1 MADLRDQVDGPFV
14 PDTMIFPRSNTISNI
29 MVEKLSAE
37 QARHACPEMVFDCAS
52 TAELTPLEQ
61 IIGQDRAV
69 RALQFG
75 LNIDKKGFNVF
86 VSGLPG
92 TGRKT
97 AVLDFVRELAAKLP
111 TPSDWCYVNN
121 FKDSSRPNAIRL
133 PPGKGIELKKAMEEF
148 VNHVPVA
155 LREAFEGEDYSKRRD
170 AVMQK
175 VNRERN
181 DIIAS
186 INRMAKDSGFS
197 IQVTAAGFAL
207 VPLVEGR
214 PLTDQEF
221 LELPEALQKQINQA
235 REAVNARIGDAFR
248 PLRDIAKKA
257 DKEMSEMNKEIARFA
272 ISPYLDDMREQ
283 FKGIEEVDTY
293 IDEVENDILESLPLF
308 LAPPKDI
315 PIDPTRNYHVN
326 LVVDNSQTKG
336 APAEIELNPTYIRL
350 FGYSERESRMGA
362 LITDYTMVRA
372 GTAHKAN
379 GGFLVIPAEQMF
391 RDPLVWEGLKQMLSS
406 ERLEMEDPVARMG
419 YMVTKTL
426 RPEPIPFDG
435 KVIIIGSPQVYQI
448 LYTMDPDFRELFK
461 VKAEFETTMER
472 TKENLDLFASFV
484 CALCRRE
491 NLHDLDSSALAA
503 LVEHSSRIAGD
514 QNKLTTQFAKVA
526 DVIREANYYAD
537 LDGVKVL
544 NGGHIRRAIEER
556 VYRSN
561 MIQEKIVEMIHDGT
575 LLIDVAG
582 SKVGQVN
589 GLAVL
594 STGDYSFGRPSR
606 ITATVGVGREGII
619 DIERQA
625 QLSGTSH
632 TKGVLIVSGLINS
645 RYAIDAPLSLSARL
659 VFEQSYSGVDGDSA
673 SSTELYALLSALS
686 EVPVKQYIAVT
697 GSVNQRG
704 EVQAIG
710 GVNEK
715 VEGYFEVCKLVGL
728 TGEQGVMIPKSNVRN
743 LMLKEEVVEAIRE
756 GRFHIWPV
764 ATIDEGI
771 EVLTGVEAGVRNE
784 DGSYPPGTINAMV
797 QERLL
802 RMAERIKEYHP

>member
-1 MADLRDQVDGPFV
+1 M
-14 PDTMIFPRSNTISNI
+14 MI
-29 MVEKLSAE
+29 EELSAE
-37 QARHACPEMVFDCAS
+37 QARNVCPEYAFDCKTTS
-52 TAELTPLEQ
+52 ELTPLEQ

-75 LNIDKKGFNVF
+75 LNIDKKGFNIF

-97 AVLDFVRELAAKLP
+97 AIIDFVRELAAELP

-121 FKDSSRPNAIRL
+121 FKDSSRPNAISL
-133 PPGKGIELKKAMEEF
+133 PPGKGTHFKKAMENF
-148 VNHVPVA
+148 AGHVLVA
-155 LREAFEGEDYSKRRD
+155 LKEAFESEDYSKRRD
-170 AVMQK
+170 AVMQN

-181 DIIAS
+181 DILTN
-186 INRMAKDSGFS
+186 INRIAKESGFS
-197 IQVTAAGFAL
+197 IQQTAAGFVL
-207 VPLVEGR
+207 VPLVEGK

-221 LELPEALQKQINQA
+221 LELPESLQQQINHA
-235 REAVNARIGDAFR
+235 REVVNEKIGDAFR

-257 DKEMSEMNKEIARFA
+257 DKEIAELNKEVARFA
-272 ISPYLDDMREQ
+272 VSPYLDDIRDQ
-283 FKGIEEVDTY
+283 FKDIDEVLEY
-293 IDEVENDILESLPLF
+293 VDEVENDIIESLPLI
-308 LAPPKDI
+308 LTPPKDV
-315 PIDPTRNYHVN
+315 PIDPTRNYRVN
-326 LVVDNSQTKG
+326 LVVDNSSTKG

-372 GTAHKAN
+372 GVAHKAN
-379 GGFLVIPAEQMF
+379 GGFLVIPAEQIF
-391 RDPLVWEGLKQMLSS
+391 RDPLIWEGLKQMISS
-406 ERLEMEDPVARMG
+406 ERLEMEDPVAKLG

-435 KVIIIGSPQVYQI
+435 KVIILGSPRIYQI
-448 LYTMDPDFRELFK
+448 LYNLDPDFRELFK
-461 VKAEFETTMER
+461 VRAEFDTIMDR
-472 TKENLDLFASFV
+472 TKENQELFASFV
-484 CALCRRE
+484 CGLCHRE
-491 NLHDLDSSALAA
+491 CLFDLDSSALAA
-503 LVEHSSRIAGD
+503 LVEQSSRIAGD
-514 QNKLTTQFAKVA
+514 QTKLTTRFAKIS
-526 DVIREANYYAD
+526 DIIREANHYVIEDGLD
-537 LDGVKVL
+537 LIDGD
-544 NGGHIRRAIEER
+544 HIRRAIEEK

-561 MIQEKIVEMIHDGT
+561 LIQEKLVDLIEDGT
-575 LLIDVAG
+575 ILIDVVG
-582 SKVGQVN
+582 EKIGQVN

-594 STGDYSFGRPSR
+594 STGDYAFGRPSR

-632 TKGVLIVSGLINS
+632 TKGVLIVSGLLNA
-645 RYAIDAPLSLSARL
+645 RYAIDIPLSLSAGL

-686 EVPVKQYIAVT
+686 GVPIKQYVAVT
-697 GSVNQRG
+697 GSVNQWG

-715 VEGYFEVCKLVGL
+715 IEGYFEVCKI
-728 TGEQGVMIPKSNVRN
+728 TGMTGKQGVMIPKSNVRN
-743 LMLKEEVVEAIRE
+743 LMLKEEVVEAIRN
-756 GRFHIWPV
+756 GKFHIWPV

-771 EVLTGVEAGVRNE
+771 EVLSGVEAGVRGE
-784 DGSYPPGTINAMV
+784 DGHYPEGTINHLV

-802 RMAERIKEYHP
+802 HMADAIKEYHP